1 VNGFLGRK
9 PRKALW
15 LRSTPIANPLSAR
28 PYSKPGRSIPKFRQ
42 RFYGSGPNIA
52 LSDDPVSGHKV
63 QLAIAVLMNRQML
76 PSSHLEPMNGSLTDT
91 HGERRIDERVGVG
104 ESAIQAG
111 SAMLLA
117 SAFTEFI
124 SASSR
129 LENSYHQLQEDVSEL
144 RLELSARN
152 AALSTS
158 LAENEHMRLDL
169 RQIVD
174 SMPCGVL
181 VLDRK
186 GEISMINPESGR
198 LLGLDGAHFPAGS
211 KATLRQISAFSGVNL
226 ESSYEKADTGLEFCV
241 NEPSGKRWLEVRNR
255 PLFHQPGRDG
265 KPDRTV
271 LILRD
276 ITAQRRAEQERSAAR
291 EAMALAE
298 ITTILAHE
306 IRNPLASLEL
316 FAELIE
322 NDGERRP
329 QWISNL
335 RAGIRTLSG
344 TVNNVLSFHGSGS
357 IKLAPVSLS
366 AVIGNAVQF
375 VKPLAQQAAVSLNC
389 LLDHRKNPVM
399 GNESAL
405 QQVALNLISNAIR
418 HTPAGGSVS
427 VSLRTEP
434 GTARGENHVIVE
446 FSDTGCGI
454 RPDQMQ
460 HIFEPGFSGS
470 GDTSG
475 LGLAVCAR
483 IMKQHGGQVSVSSQ
497 IHCGARFS
505 LSLPL
510 LQREVGK
517 A

>member
-1 VNGFLGRK
+1 
-9 PRKALW
+9 
-15 LRSTPIANPLSAR
+15 
-28 PYSKPGRSIPKFRQ
+28 
-42 RFYGSGPNIA
+42 
-52 LSDDPVSGHKV
+52 
-63 QLAIAVLMNRQML
+63 
-76 PSSHLEPMNGSLTDT
+76 
-91 HGERRIDERVGVG
+91 
-104 ESAIQAG
+104 
-111 SAMLLA
+111 
-117 SAFTEFI
+117 
-124 SASSR
+124 
-129 LENSYHQLQEDVSEL
+129 VSEL
-144 RLELSARN
+144 RVELSARN

-158 LAENEHMRLDL
+158 LAENERMRLDL
-169 RQIVD
+169 QQIVD

-181 VLDRK
+181 VLDRN

-198 LLGLDGAHFPAGS
+198 LLGLDGAHFPEGS
-211 KATLRQISAFSGVNL
+211 KTTLRQISAFTGVNL
-226 ESSYEKADTGLEFCV
+226 ESSYENASSKDRGLEFCV

-255 PLFHQPGRDG
+255 PLFHPSGRGG
-265 KPDRTV
+265 KPNRTI

-276 ITAQRRAEQERSAAR
+276 ITAQRRAEEERGAAR

-322 NDGERRP
+322 NDGDRRE

-335 RAGIRTLSG
+335 RVGIRTLSG

-357 IKLAPVSLS
+357 LKLAPVSLS
-366 AVIGNAVQF
+366 ALIGSAVQF
-375 VKPLAQQAAVSLNC
+375 VQPLAHQSAVSLEW
-389 LLDHRKNPVM
+389 LVDHGQNPVM

-405 QQVALNLISNAIR
+405 QQVVLNLISNAIR
-418 HTPAGGSVS
+418 HTPAGGRVA

-434 GTARGENHVIVE
+434 GTAEGENHVIVE

-454 RPDQMQ
+454 RPDQIE

-483 IMKQHGGQVSVSSQ
+483 IMKQHGGQICVANR
-497 IHCGARFS
+497 IHCGARFA
-505 LSLPL
+505 LTLPL
-510 LQREVGK
+510 LQLEAGS

>member
-1 VNGFLGRK
+1 
-9 PRKALW
+9 
-15 LRSTPIANPLSAR
+15 
-28 PYSKPGRSIPKFRQ
+28 
-42 RFYGSGPNIA
+42 
-52 LSDDPVSGHKV
+52 
-63 QLAIAVLMNRQML
+63 M
-76 PSSHLEPMNGSLTDT
+76 
-91 HGERRIDERVGVG
+91 
-104 ESAIQAG
+104 
-111 SAMLLA
+111 
-117 SAFTEFI
+117 
-124 SASSR
+124 
-129 LENSYHQLQEDVSEL
+129 
-144 RLELSARN
+144 
-152 AALSTS
+152 
-158 LAENEHMRLDL
+158 
-169 RQIVD
+169 
-174 SMPCGVL
+174 
-181 VLDRK
+181 
-186 GEISMINPESGR
+186 
-198 LLGLDGAHFPAGS
+198 
-211 KATLRQISAFSGVNL
+211 RQISALSGVNL
-226 ESSYEKADTGLEFCV
+226 ESSYENASSSDTGLEFCV
-241 NEPSGKRWLEVRNR
+241 NQPSGKRWLEVRNR
-255 PLFHQPGRDG
+255 PLFHQSGRGG
-265 KPDRTV
+265 KPDRTI

-276 ITAQRRAEQERSAAR
+276 ITAQRRAEQERGAAR

-322 NDGERRP
+322 NDGDRRE

-335 RAGIRTLSG
+335 RVGIRTLSG

-357 IKLAPVSLS
+357 LKLAPVSLS

-375 VKPLAQQAAVSLNC
+375 VKPLAHQAAVSLNC
-389 LLDHRKNPVM
+389 LVDHHQNPVM

-405 QQVALNLISNAIR
+405 QQVVLNLISNAIR

-427 VSLRTEP
+427 VSLRTEL

-454 RPDQMQ
+454 RPDQIE

-483 IMKQHGGQVSVSSQ
+483 IMKQHGGQICVSNR
-497 IHCGARFS
+497 IHCGARFT

-510 LQREVGK
+510 LQPEAGS

>member
-1 VNGFLGRK
+1 MNTSF
-9 PRKALW
+9 AD
-15 LRSTPIANPLSAR
+15 N
-28 PYSKPGRSIPKFRQ
+28 Q
-42 RFYGSGPNIA
+42 R
-52 LSDDPVSGHKV
+52 
-63 QLAIAVLMNRQML
+63 AVK
-76 PSSHLEPMNGSLTDT
+76 
-91 HGERRIDERVGVG
+91 DES
-104 ESAIQAG
+104 EIQAR

-129 LENSYHQLQEDVSEL
+129 LEDSYHQLQEEVSEL

-158 LAENEHMRLDL
+158 LAENEGMRLDL
-169 RQIVD
+169 QQIVD

-181 VLDRK
+181 VLDRM

-198 LLGLDGAHFPAGS
+198 LLGLDGTHFPEGS

-226 ESSYEKADTGLEFCV
+226 ESSYENASSNDAGLEFCV

-255 PLFHQPGRDG
+255 PLFHKSGRDG
-265 KPDRTV
+265 RPDRTV

-276 ITAQRRAEQERSAAR
+276 ITAQRRAEQERGAAR

-322 NDGERRP
+322 NDGERRQ

-335 RAGIRTLSG
+335 RVGIRTLSG

-366 AVIGNAVQF
+366 ALIGSAVQF
-375 VKPLAQQAAVSLNC
+375 VKPLANQAAVSLEW
-389 LLDHRKNPVM
+389 LDDHRQNRVL

-405 QQVALNLISNAIR
+405 QQVILNLISNAIR
-418 HTPAGGSVS
+418 HTPAGGRVT
-427 VSLRTEP
+427 VSLRIEPITENDE
-434 GTARGENHVIVE
+434 RRVIVE

-454 RPDQMQ
+454 RPDQME

-483 IMKQHGGQVSVSSQ
+483 IMKQHGGQISVSNQ
-497 IHCGARFS
+497 IHCGARFV

-510 LQREVGK
+510 LQLEVGK

>member
-1 VNGFLGRK
+1 
-9 PRKALW
+9 
-15 LRSTPIANPLSAR
+15 
-28 PYSKPGRSIPKFRQ
+28 
-42 RFYGSGPNIA
+42 
-52 LSDDPVSGHKV
+52 
-63 QLAIAVLMNRQML
+63 MNRQML
-76 PSSHLEPMNGSLTDT
+76 PSSHLEPMNALLADNQGCGQVL
-91 HGERRIDERVGVG
+91 ERVAKD
-104 ESAIQAG
+104 ESEMPAR
-111 SAMLLA
+111 SAVLLA

-129 LENSYHQLQEDVSEL
+129 LESSYRQLQEEVSQL
-144 RLELSARN
+144 RVELSARN
-152 AALSTS
+152 AALRTS
-158 LAENEHMRLDL
+158 LEENERMRLDL
-169 RQIVD
+169 QQIVD

-186 GEISMINPESGR
+186 GEVSMINPESGR
-198 LLGLDGAHFPAGS
+198 LLGLDGAHFPQGS
-211 KATLRQISAFSGVNL
+211 KATLRQISTVSGVNL
-226 ESSYEKADTGLEFCV
+226 ESSYENPSSSDTGLEFCV
-241 NEPSGKRWLEVRNR
+241 NQPSGKRWLEVRNR
-255 PLFHQPGRDG
+255 PLFHQSGRGG
-265 KPDRTV
+265 KPNRTI

-276 ITAQRRAEQERSAAR
+276 ITAQRRAEQERGAAR
-291 EAMALAE
+291 EAMTLAG

-322 NDGERRP
+322 NDGNRRE

-335 RAGIRTLSG
+335 RVGIRTLSG

-357 IKLAPVSLS
+357 LKLAPVSLS

-389 LLDHRKNPVM
+389 LVDYRQNPVM

-434 GTARGENHVIVE
+434 GTARGQNHVIVE

-454 RPDQMQ
+454 RLDHIE

-483 IMKQHGGQVSVSSQ
+483 IMKQHGGQICVSNRV
-497 IHCGARFS
+497 HCGARFT

-510 LQREVGK
+510 LQPEVGS

>member
-1 VNGFLGRK
+1 MGPF
-9 PRKALW
+9 
-15 LRSTPIANPLSAR
+15 
-28 PYSKPGRSIPKFRQ
+28 
-42 RFYGSGPNIA
+42 SGCK
-52 LSDDPVSGHKV
+52 G
-63 QLAIAVLMNRQML
+63 QLAIAVLLNRQML
-76 PSSHLEPMNGSLTDT
+76 PSSHLEPMNVLLADKHSEGQI
-91 HGERRIDERVGVG
+91 HGRVAKDES
-104 ESAIQAG
+104 EMQASSAEF
-111 SAMLLA
+111 LA

-129 LENSYHQLQEDVSEL
+129 LEDSYHQLQEEVSEL
-144 RLELSARN
+144 RVELSARN

-158 LAENEHMRLDL
+158 LAENERMRLDL
-169 RQIVD
+169 QQIVD

-198 LLGLDGAHFPAGS
+198 LLGLDGAHFPEGS
-211 KATLRQISAFSGVNL
+211 KATLRQISAFSGINL
-226 ESSYEKADTGLEFCV
+226 EFSYENASSNDTGLEFCV
-241 NEPSGKRWLEVRNR
+241 TGPSGKRWLEVRNR
-255 PLFHQPGRDG
+255 PLFHQSGRG
-265 KPDRTV
+265 AKPDRTI

-276 ITAQRRAEQERSAAR
+276 ITAQRRAEQERGAAR

-322 NDGERRP
+322 NDGDRRA

-335 RAGIRTLSG
+335 RVGIRTLSG

-357 IKLAPVSLS
+357 LKLAPVSLS
-366 AVIGNAVQF
+366 GLIGHAVQF
-375 VKPLAQQAAVSLNC
+375 VKPLADQAAVSLEW
-389 LLDHRKNPVM
+389 LVDHRQNPVM

-405 QQVALNLISNAIR
+405 QQVVLNLISNAIR

-427 VSLRTEP
+427 VSLRTEHS
-434 GTARGENHVIVE
+434 TARGENLVIVE

-454 RPDQMQ
+454 RPDQIE

-483 IMKQHGGQVSVSSQ
+483 IMKQHGGQICAANR
-497 IHCGARFS
+497 IHCGARFA

-510 LQREVGK
+510 LQLETGS